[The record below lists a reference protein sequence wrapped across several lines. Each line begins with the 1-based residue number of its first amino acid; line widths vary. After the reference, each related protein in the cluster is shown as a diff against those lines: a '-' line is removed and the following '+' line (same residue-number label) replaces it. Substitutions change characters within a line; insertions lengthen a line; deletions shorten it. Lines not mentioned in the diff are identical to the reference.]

1 MKAPPK
7 WAQDLLINAI
17 LYLQSKGYKAEL
29 PELNWRHGKHSSGR
43 CNKTEGKITVTA
55 GKLQV
60 SKSRVNQKLI
70 LLHEIAHIATDT
82 EVKYLDIKR
91 AKKRG
96 WHSCNKSRQ
105 IISKRMYHTDSF
117 WNTAW
122 LLYRWAK
129 LPIKFCLSREQDYRK
144 GAAVAYRKN
153 KTEWRHNDG
162 KS

>member
-1 MKAPPK
+1 MKTSPK

-29 PELNWRHGKHSSGR
+29 PELNWRHSKYTYSSGH
-43 CNKTEGKITVTA
+43 CNKTEGKITITA
-55 GKLQV
+55 GKL
-60 SKSRVNQKLI
+60 RVDQKLV

-82 EVKYLDIKR
+82 EVKYLNIER

-96 WHSCNKSRQ
+96 WHFCNESGQ
-105 IISKRMYHTDSF
+105 IVSKRMHHTDSF